1 MTQLSVPGV
10 ADRLEADAG
19 VFAALVER
27 VGAEQARWKPEPAK
41 WSILEVMCHVA
52 DEEVEDFLGE
62 IFARI
67 SAHFALEE
75 RAMVA
80 RNYPEYWP
88 HKGDHERLL
97 DQLRDIMEGYESTH
111 TLDSGELSQKLD
123 DWFSVHFRTFDARF
137 HHFVH

>member
-1 MTQLSVPGV
+1 MTLIRWRDNFNLGIPDVDFEHRELV
-10 ADRLEADAG
+10 ELINALHDRLQQ
-19 VFAALVER
+19 AA
-27 VGAEQARWKPEPAK
+27 
-41 WSILEVMCHVA
+41 HH
-52 DEEVEDFLGE
+52 EEVEDFLGE

-75 RAMVA
+75 RTMVA
-80 RNYPEYWP
+80 RSYPEYWP

-97 DQLRDIMEGYESTH
+97 DQLRDIMESYEHSH

-137 HHFVH
+137 HQYVH

>member
-1 MTQLSVPGV
+1 MALIRWRDNFNLGIPDVDFEHRELV
-10 ADRLEADAG
+10 DLINALHDRLTQPD
-19 VFAALVER
+19 R
-27 VGAEQARWKPEPAK
+27 KT
-41 WSILEVMCHVA
+41 
-52 DEEVEDFLGE
+52 EVEDFLGE

-75 RAMVA
+75 RTMVLKD
-80 RNYPEYWP
+80 YPEYWP

-97 DQLRDIMEGYESTH
+97 DQLRDIMEDVEADRP
-111 TLDSGELSQKLD
+111 LDADDLSRRLD

>member
-1 MTQLSVPGV
+1 MPLIRWRDNFNLGIPEV
-10 ADRLEADAG
+10 DFEHRE
-19 VFAALVER
+19 LVELINALHER
-27 VGAEQARWKPEPAK
+27 LQQAA
-41 WSILEVMCHVA
+41 HH
-52 DEEVEDFLGE
+52 EEVEDFLGE

-75 RAMVA
+75 RTMVA
-80 RNYPEYWP
+80 RNYPDYWP

-111 TLDSGELSQKLD
+111 ALDSADLSRKLD